1 MNTRITSLLPVSMCT
16 LALLLLTLT
25 FATAQTN
32 RTGARAQGPGARAAR
47 SAFPW
52 PLPPG
57 ALALIPAGGGNLP
70 VIGGGTFGHI
80 TKWTGFG
87 TNSVIGDST
96 IFEDK
101 LGRVGIGTDSPASSL
116 TVAGMIETTFGGLK
130 FPDGTIQT
138 TAGLGSIFHDG
149 TLTGN
154 GTNGLPFGV
163 AIPLSLIG
171 QAPDVFAL
179 EVVNT
184 AASGAGVSIRG
195 GDVGNGLS
203 DGGLGIKTRGGDSTS
218 TTGGDGADF
227 TGGNSAVG
235 EGGRGM
241 NAHGGDSTSFFA
253 GSGVEATGGDSGNGI
268 GGPGLTAA
276 GGQGSGA
283 GNKGGSGIVAFGG
296 LATGGAVNGLAAEF
310 HGDVQ
315 VSGKLSK
322 AAGSFKIDHPLD
334 PENKYLYHSFV
345 ESPDMM
351 NIYNGVVTLDQQG
364 EAVVQLP
371 EWFGALNREFRYQLT
386 CIGAFA
392 PVYIADEIKDNRF
405 KIAGGQTGAKV
416 SWQVTGIRQDAYAN
430 KNRIPV
436 EEAKPEAERG
446 TYLHP
451 DAFNQPAERNVLFV
465 HHPQLLKRVMES
477 REMLQETRQK

>member
-25 FATAQTN
+25 YATAQTN

-195 GDVGNGLS
+195 GDVGSGLS

-227 TGGNSAVG
+227 TGGNSATG
-235 EGGRGM
+235 EGGRGI
-241 NAHGGDSTSFFA
+241 NARGGDSTSFFA

-283 GNKGGSGIVAFGG
+283 GNKGGSGIVAFAGR
-296 LATGGAVNGLAAEF
+296 ATGGAVNGLAAEF

-315 VSGKLSK
+315 VFGKLSK

-345 ESPDMM
+345 ESPDMK
-351 NIYNGVVTLDQQG
+351 NIYDGVATLDANG
-364 EAVVQLP
+364 EATVQLP
-371 EWFGALNREFRYQLT
+371 EWFEALNKDFRYLLT
-386 CIGAFA
+386 AIGAPSPA
-392 PVYIADEIKDNRF
+392 LYIAEEITGNHF
-405 KIAGGQTGAKV
+405 KIAGGKPDSRV
-416 SWQVTGIRQDAYAN
+416 SWLVTGIRQDAYAN

-451 DAFNQPAERNVLFV
+451 DSFNQPEEKSVLFV
-465 HHPQLLKRVMES
+465 QHPQLIKRANNP
-477 REMLQETRQK
+477 QPTGN